1 MKLSSF
7 NAGTRPND
15 EKELMD
21 KYNELSGKSSEE
33 LTSILFDEVAKQ
45 KREGTFNYEAI
56 ESVLERMRGSMSDEM
71 YNNLKRMLGLIR

>member
-45 KREGTFNYEAI
+45 KRESILSFFI
-56 ESVLERMRGSMSDEM
+56 
-71 YNNLKRMLGLIR
+71 